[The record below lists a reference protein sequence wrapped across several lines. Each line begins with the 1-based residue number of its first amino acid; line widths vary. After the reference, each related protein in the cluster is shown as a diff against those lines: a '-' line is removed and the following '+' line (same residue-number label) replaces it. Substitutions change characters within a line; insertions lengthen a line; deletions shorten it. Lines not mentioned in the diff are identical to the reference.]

1 MLPVTST
8 IATGKKAKE
17 VLRRMIGKF
26 TIMLIGVLGAL
37 RVSGALPV
45 SPASQ
50 SQPVMYQEA
59 RRLMWTKFEIIA
71 YGPVRARLA
80 EAAEAAFEEIDR
92 LDRQMSNY
100 SETSEL
106 TYINRNAAREE
117 VIVEKELFDF
127 LKLSIDCSRTTGGAF
142 DITVG
147 PLIKAWGFFDNKGRV
162 PEAGELRSVMTRVG
176 FKHVV
181 LNERAHSIRFDRE
194 GVELDLGGIA
204 KGYAVDRA
212 AAILR
217 ASGVTLAFVTS
228 GSSSICAIGAPPG
241 QKAWRVEV
249 NDPLDRSHKL
259 EAIDLKDGSISTSG
273 CHEKTFESGGKTYCH
288 IMDPRIGR
296 PIEGLISATI
306 ITQSGVE
313 AEVLSKA
320 LLVMGIE
327 KARQFLK
334 TRPHVRAILY
344 YHQPEGGL
352 GCARLNF

>member
-1 MLPVTST
+1 
-8 IATGKKAKE
+8 
-17 VLRRMIGKF
+17 MIVKF
-26 TIMLIGVLGAL
+26 TIVWIVVASALIAG
-37 RVSGALPV
+37 SALPV
-45 SPASQ
+45 SSASQ

-71 YGPVRARLA
+71 YGADRARLA

-106 TYINRNAAREE
+106 TYINRNAARED

-127 LKLSIDCSRTTGGAF
+127 LKLSIEYGRATAGTF

-147 PLIKAWGFFDNKGRV
+147 PLMKSWGFFDSKGRV
-162 PEAGELRSVMTRVG
+162 PDAAERKSVMTRVG
-176 FKHVV
+176 FKHVL
-181 LNERAHSIRFDRE
+181 LNERTHTIRFDRE

-212 AAILR
+212 AEILR
-217 ASGVTLAFVTS
+217 ASGVTSAFITS

-241 QKAWRVEV
+241 QNAWRVEV
-249 NDPLDRSHKL
+249 SDPLDRSRQL
-259 EAIDLKDGSISTSG
+259 EAIEIKNRSISTSG
-273 CHEKTFESGGKTYCH
+273 CHEKTFESGGRSYCH
-288 IMDPRIGR
+288 IMDPRAGR
-296 PIEGLISATI
+296 PIEGLLSATV

-320 LLVMGIE
+320 LMVLGIE
-327 KARQFLK
+327 KAREFLK
-334 TRPHVRAILY
+334 TRPLVRAILY

>member
-1 MLPVTST
+1 MILKAIGLL
-8 IATGKKAKE
+8 IALSLA
-17 VLRRMIGKF
+17 L
-26 TIMLIGVLGAL
+26 LIGAV
-37 RVSGALPV
+37 LPV
-45 SPASQ
+45 SSASQ

-59 RRLMWTKFEIIA
+59 RRLMWTKFEIVA
-71 YGPVRARLA
+71 YGPDRARLA

-92 LDRQMSNY
+92 LDHQMSNY

-106 TYINRNAAREE
+106 TYINRNAARED

-127 LKLSIDCSRTTGGAF
+127 VKLSIDFSRTTGGTF

-147 PLIKAWGFFDNKGRV
+147 PLMKAWGFFDNRGRV
-162 PEAGELRSVMTRVG
+162 PEAGELTSVMARVG
-176 FKHVV
+176 FKHLA
-181 LNERAHSIRFDRE
+181 LNERTRTIRFDRE

-204 KGYAVDRA
+204 KGYAVDKA
-212 AAILR
+212 AEILR
-217 ASGVTLAFVTS
+217 ASGVTSAFITS

-249 NDPLDRSHKL
+249 NDPVDRSHHL
-259 EAIDLKDGSISTSG
+259 EAIELRDRSISTSG
-273 CHEKTFESGGKTYCH
+273 CHEKTFEAGGKTYCH

-296 PIEGLISATI
+296 PIEGLISATM

-320 LLVMGIE
+320 LMVMGIE
-327 KARQFLK
+327 KAREFLK
-334 TRPHVRAILY
+334 TRPHVCALLY
-344 YHQPEGGL
+344 YSQPEGGL

>member
-1 MLPVTST
+1 
-8 IATGKKAKE
+8 
-17 VLRRMIGKF
+17 MILKV
-26 TIMLIGVLGAL
+26 ISMLIVVTAAMLVGDA
-37 RVSGALPV
+37 SPV
-45 SPASQ
+45 SSASD
-50 SQPVMYQEA
+50 QPVMYQEA

-92 LDRQMSNY
+92 LDHQMSNY

-106 TYINRNAAREE
+106 TYINRNAARED
-117 VIVEKELFDF
+117 VTVEKELFDF

-147 PLIKAWGFFDNKGRV
+147 PLMKAWGFFDSKGRV
-162 PEAGELRSVMTRVG
+162 PDAAELKSVMARVG
-176 FKHVV
+176 FKHVL
-181 LNERAHSIRFDRE
+181 LNERTHTIRFDRE

-212 AAILR
+212 AQILR
-217 ASGVTLAFVTS
+217 ASGVTSAFITS

-249 NDPLDRSHKL
+249 DDPLDRSHKV
-259 EAIDLKDGSISTSG
+259 ETIDLKDRSISTSG
-273 CHEKTFESGGKTYCH
+273 CHEKTFESGGRTYCH
-288 IMDPRIGR
+288 IMDPRTGR

-320 LLVMGIE
+320 LMVMGIE
-327 KARQFLK
+327 KAREFLK
-334 TRPHVRAILY
+334 TRPHVRGILY
-344 YHQPEGGL
+344 YSQPEGGL